1 MKHDAVIFDID
12 GTLWNASQA
21 SATGWNAGLAKLN
34 IDIKIT
40 VEQIES
46 VAGNP
51 YEKCVDILLPGLRER
66 YPNLL
71 ETLNTCEIEVVK
83 TAGGIFYAGVLEG
96 IKTIADSYRIFLVS
110 NCQDWYMKLF
120 LQFSGLEPLLTGYD
134 CHGMSEQPKHEMFA
148 RLISRF
154 ALKNPVYVGDTAGD
168 ERAAH
173 LAGIDFIHAAY
184 GFGSLTTGTVSCP
197 SFPAVVVHLHDINQW
212 PPKTPGQKPAK

>member
-21 SATGWNAGLAKLN
+21 SATGWNAGLARLG
-34 IDIKIT
+34 IDIEIT

-51 YEKCVDILLPGLRER
+51 YEKCVDILLPGLREKF
-66 YPNLL
+66 PDLL
-71 ETLNTCEIEVVK
+71 ETLNDCEVEVVK
-83 TAGGIFYAGVLEG
+83 SVGGTFYAGVLEG
-96 IKTIADSYRIFLVS
+96 MQTVAGSHRIFLVS

-120 LQFSGLEPLLTGYD
+120 LQFSGMKPILTGYD
-134 CHGMSEQPKHEMFA
+134 CHGMSGQPKHEMFA

-154 ALKNPVYVGDTAGD
+154 GLIKPVYVGDTVGD
-168 ERAAH
+168 EKAAR

-184 GFGSLTTGTVSCP
+184 GFGSPIARTVSYQ
-197 SFPAVVVHLHDINQW
+197 SFPAIVKHLQGIN
-212 PPKTPGQKPAK
+212 K